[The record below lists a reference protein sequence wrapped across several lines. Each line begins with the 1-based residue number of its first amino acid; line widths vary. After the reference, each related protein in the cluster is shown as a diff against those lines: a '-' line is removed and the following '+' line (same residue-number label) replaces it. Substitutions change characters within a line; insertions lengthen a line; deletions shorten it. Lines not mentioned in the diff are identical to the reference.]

1 MAIAKAEEF
10 IGRVRAIAI
19 EPTYFDLE
27 RHTIEPKAIVDLA
40 VRCHANAL
48 RVGMKSHQGHAY
60 YQSKVA
66 PHAPGLGDRDLLS
79 EFLEAG
85 READVAIVTYMDS
98 KWDTQRYF
106 EHPEWSIQS
115 NGQVRRHEPGADLII
130 YAMCPNSPYLDY
142 VQSYLREVAG
152 KYGPDAIYIDN
163 FGVAPNCD
171 CHFCAAAFRE
181 ATGSPLPETTNWD
194 DPAWQEFR
202 HWSRDRNFVLARR
215 LVDAI
220 RSVAPDMIVVFNRGH
235 FRSATGHGNPEDIY
249 EFAHHIANNVHG
261 ESAVRFY
268 GQSFEHINEQ
278 CLFGRAIDT
287 PMWTWVEYPLLP
299 WSHVSAPPAE
309 VKIKAAKVFANG
321 GRPMVWSVPRVPD
334 CDERGLAGLADVFG
348 LAARFPQYF
357 DHTEHVPFLGVLY
370 SSQTMEEYCRGEREK
385 FAECQKE
392 FSGALALARHNH
404 LPTDVLLDGHIDR
417 ERLSHYRVLMLP
429 NAAAL
434 SGGQCEEIRTF
445 VEAGGG
451 LIATFE
457 SSLYDERGGRRED
470 FVLGDVLGV
479 ASHEEIR
486 RQNDHYST
494 GYSVIECEHPLTE
507 ALGTRFRLPAG
518 GRYLGVYETDTATR
532 LSTLLTRC
540 RYYCDYPGQPTEFPG
555 LVAHEFG
562 KGRAVYIPGQF
573 GLTYAE
579 RGFPDYRDFMRDAI
593 HWLARDE
600 VPIETSLPKTVDVT
614 LTQNAAGAL
623 VVHLVNCSTDL
634 SLPVERVEP
643 VTGKT
648 IRLRLPGSGPYRAR
662 ALAAEID
669 CQCRAC
675 GDSLVIEL
683 PALREY
689 EVLVVTGSQ

>member
-1 MAIAKAEEF
+1 MDRSKAKEF
-10 IGRVRAIAI
+10 VGRVRAIAI

-27 RHTIEPKAIVDLA
+27 RHTINPKAIVDMA

-60 YQSKVA
+60 YQSDIV
-66 PHAPGLGDRDLLS
+66 PHAPGLRDRDLLN

-115 NGQVRRHEPGADLII
+115 NGKVRRHEQGAELTI

-152 KYGPDAIYIDN
+152 GYGPDAIYIDN
-163 FGVAPNCD
+163 FAIALDCD

-181 ATGSPLPETTNWD
+181 ATGNPLPETTDWD
-194 DPAWQEFR
+194 DPTWQEFR

-220 RSVAPDMIVVFNRGH
+220 RSVAPDMIVVFNRGQ
-235 FRSATGHGNPEDIY
+235 FRSVTGHGNPEDIH
-249 EFAHHIANNVHG
+249 EFAHSIANNVHG

-268 GQSFEHINEQ
+268 GQSFDHINEQ
-278 CLFGRAIDT
+278 CLFGRAIET

-299 WSHVSAPPAE
+299 WSHVSAPAAE

-321 GRPMVWSVPRVPD
+321 GRPMVWNMPRAPN
-334 CDERGLAGLADVFG
+334 CDERGLPGLADVFG
-348 LAARFPQYF
+348 LAAWFPQYS

-370 SSQTMEEYCRGEREK
+370 SSQTMEEYCGGNREK
-385 FAECQKE
+385 FGECQRE
-392 FSGALALARHNH
+392 FSGALTLARHNH
-404 LPTDVLLDGHIDR
+404 LPTDVLLDRHMER
-417 ERLSHYRVLMLP
+417 ERLSRHRLLMLP

-434 SGGQCEEIRTF
+434 SESQCEEIRAF
-445 VEAGGG
+445 VRGGGG
-451 LIATFE
+451 LLATFE
-457 SSLYDERGGRRED
+457 SSLHDERGGKRDD
-470 FVLGDVLGV
+470 FELGDVLGV
-479 ASHEEIR
+479 AFREEIQ

-494 GYSVIECEHPLTE
+494 GYSVIECEHPLTGTFG
-507 ALGTRFRLPAG
+507 LGFRLPAG
-518 GRYLGVYETDTATR
+518 GRYLGVHETDTATR

-540 RYYCDYPGQPTEFPG
+540 RYYCDYPGQRTGFPG
-555 LVAHEFG
+555 LIAHEFG
-562 KGRAVYIPGQF
+562 KGRVVYIPGQF

-579 RGFPDYRDFMRDAI
+579 RGFPDYRDLMRDAI
-593 HWLARDE
+593 RWLARGE

-614 LTQNAAGAL
+614 LAHDAAGAL
-623 VVHLVNCSTDL
+623 IVHLVNCSTDL

-643 VTGKT
+643 VTGGT
-648 IRLRLPGSGPYRAR
+648 IRLRVADSGPRRAR
-662 ALAAEID
+662 ALAAGTD
-669 CQCRAC
+669 CQCRTC
-675 GDSLVIEL
+675 DGSLIVEL

-689 EVLVVTGSQ
+689 EVVVVTDG

>member
-1 MAIAKAEEF
+1 MHRPKAKELVNN
-10 IGRVRAIAI
+10 VRAIAI

-27 RHTIEPKAIVDLA
+27 RCTVEPKAIVEMT

-60 YQSKVA
+60 YQSGIA
-66 PHAPGLGDRDLLS
+66 PHAPGLGDRDLLD

-85 READVAIVTYMDS
+85 RTADVAIVTYMDS
-98 KWDTQRYF
+98 KWDRQRYF

-115 NGQVRRHEPGADLII
+115 NGQVRRHEQGADLII

-152 KYGPDAIYIDN
+152 GYDPAAIYIDN
-163 FGVAPNCD
+163 FGVAPDCD
-171 CHFCAAAFRE
+171 CQFCVAAFRD

-194 DPAWQEFR
+194 DPGWQEFR
-202 HWSRDRNFVLARR
+202 HWSRERNFVLARR

-249 EFAHHIANNVHG
+249 EFAHQIADNVHG

-268 GQSFEHINEQ
+268 GQSFDHINEQ
-278 CLFGRAIDT
+278 CLFGRAIET

-299 WSHVSAPPAE
+299 WSYVSAPPAE

-321 GRPMVWSVPRVPD
+321 GRPMVWNVPRAPD
-334 CDERGLAGLADVFG
+334 CDERGLAGLAHVFG

-370 SSQTMEEYCRGEREK
+370 SSQTMEEYCGGNHEK
-385 FAECQKE
+385 FGECQKE

-404 LPTDVLLDGHIDR
+404 LPTDVLLDGHPGR
-417 ERLSHYRVLMLP
+417 ERLSRYRVLMLP

-434 SGGQCEEIRTF
+434 SEDQCEEVRAF
-445 VEAGGG
+445 VHGGGG
-451 LIATFE
+451 LLATFE
-457 SSLYDERGGRRED
+457 SSLYDERGGRRDD
-470 FVLGDVLGV
+470 FALGDVLGV
-479 ASHEEIR
+479 AFQEEIQ

-494 GYSVIECEHPLTE
+494 GYSVVESEHPLTE
-507 ALGTRFRLPAG
+507 TFGSGFRLPAG
-518 GRYLGVYETDTATR
+518 GRYLGVHETDAAAR

-540 RYYCDYPGQPTEFPG
+540 RYYCDYPGQRTGFPG
-555 LVAHEFG
+555 LVAQELG
-562 KGRAVYIPGQF
+562 KGRVVYIPGQF
-573 GLTYAE
+573 GLNYAN
-579 RGFPDYRDFMRDAI
+579 RGFPDCRHLMRNAI
-593 HWLARDE
+593 RWLARGE
-600 VPIETSLPKTVDVT
+600 LPIETSLPKTVDVT
-614 LTQNAAGAL
+614 LAQDAAGAL
-623 VVHLVNCSTDL
+623 IVHLVNCSTDL
-634 SLPVERVEP
+634 SRPVERVEP
-643 VTGKT
+643 VAGET
-648 IRLRLPGSGPYRAR
+648 IQLRLPDSGPYRAR
-662 ALAAEID
+662 ALAAETD
-669 CQCRAC
+669 CQCRPC
-675 GDSLVIEL
+675 EDGLIVEL

-689 EVLVVTGSQ
+689 EVVVVTGS